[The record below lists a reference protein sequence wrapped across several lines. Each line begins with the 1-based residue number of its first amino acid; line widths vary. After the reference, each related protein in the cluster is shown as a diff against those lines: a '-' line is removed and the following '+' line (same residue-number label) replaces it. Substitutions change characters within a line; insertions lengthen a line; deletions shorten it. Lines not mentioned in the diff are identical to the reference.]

1 MKKGNKK
8 LGASLIATIII
19 LSLSFFLLI
28 PNIVLA
34 ASSTTD
40 TTTETTIKITPEL
53 TFNVT
58 YPELKAKAGQP
69 FAFQFDLSFVGEK
82 EAVFNLTAQAPDGW
96 YVGITPSYQEGEISA
111 VKLTPGGKETLKAT
125 ATALV
130 KQDPG
135 EYDITI
141 KAVNDDL
148 KINEEV
154 KLKAIIT
161 ATYDLSLTSKT
172 GMLNTKVTSG
182 KDNSYTLVL
191 QNTGSA
197 NIDKL
202 TFKADAPE
210 KWVVKFDPDKIETI
224 KSDESKDIKVTITP
238 PEKTIAGDYMLNL
251 SANSENSNKDVDVR
265 VTVETPSVWGWT
277 GIGIIVIVIIGVAII
292 FARLGRR

>member
-1 MKKGNKK
+1 LKRGNKK
-8 LGASLIATIII
+8 LIISLIATIII
-19 LSLSFFLLI
+19 LSLSFILLI
-28 PNIVLA
+28 PNILLA
-34 ASSTTD
+34 ATSTTD
-40 TTTETTIKITPEL
+40 TTTETTIKITPVL

-58 YPELKAKAGQP
+58 FPELKAIAGQP
-69 FAFQFDLSFVGEK
+69 FAFQFDVTYIGEK
-82 EAVFNLTAQAPDGW
+82 EAVFNLSAVAPTGW
-96 YVGITPSYQEGEISA
+96 SVGITPSYQEGEISA
-111 VKLTPGGKETLKAT
+111 IKLTPGTPETLKAT

-141 KAVNDDL
+141 KAANADL
-148 KINEEV
+148 KINAEL

-182 KDNSYTLVL
+182 KDNNFTLVL
-191 QNTGSA
+191 QNTASA
-197 NIDKL
+197 NIDNI

-210 KWVVKFDPDKIETI
+210 KWIIKFDPEKIETL
-224 KSDESKDIKVTITP
+224 KSDESKDINVTITP
-238 PEKTIAGDYMLNL
+238 PAKTISGDYMLTL
-251 SANSENSNKDVDVR
+251 SVSSANSNKSIDIR
-265 VTVETPSVWGWT
+265 VTDETPSIWGWT